1 MAGFV
6 PLREDAAP
14 RNRSTEALES
24 HLGKE
29 LDILLVA
36 VVEVDPFVVR
46 VVEAIHHTVGDLALF
61 VLAADGHHVG
71 DI

>member
-1 MAGFV
+1 
-6 PLREDAAP
+6 
-14 RNRSTEALES
+14 
-24 HLGKE
+24 
-29 LDILLVA
+29 